1 MDRNDTVCLAG
12 PQSRCGDSSLVSGV
26 VGQLH
31 FRDFMRA
38 LPFRWIPRGEPFQHP
53 EKGSSGGF
61 PPILEHLIRQRGLP
75 EGVELEGFLRPRLR
89 DLADPFLI
97 PDMQLAVDRIL
108 AAADRGETVCIYGD
122 YDVDGVTSIT
132 LMRRILRAYGIES
145 RHFIPRRGPEGYGLS
160 EAALARCMREEGK
173 PDLLIAVDCGT
184 VSIAEVAMLKEQGVE
199 VVVVDHHEP
208 SPLGRPDCIAVVNPK
223 CGSDFTY
230 LCAAG
235 VTFKLGH
242 ALLKTRPADLDLK
255 ELLDLVA
262 VATIADIVPMVGEN
276 RLLVRHGLKYLSAT
290 LNPGLKALQ
299 EVTGMNGNATSMDVG
314 FRIGPRLNAA
324 GRMDVPEDALAALT
338 TDCRRL
344 ALDLAHK
351 LDVYNKQ
358 RQAHENQIRKEA
370 MEQLNAYFEPSRDPV
385 IVLGSRSWH
394 HGVVGIV
401 ASRLMRQYHKPTFV
415 IAIDEAGIGKGS
427 GRSIEGVSLV
437 EAIRACGD
445 DLLAGGG
452 HAMAAGL
459 SIEEGKLESFRA
471 RFAEYVASNTSEEQ
485 RLPTLV
491 YDAEITFEQLSL
503 EFLASYDLLQP
514 FGNGNPQPVFI
525 ARNVGLSR
533 PPLHMKNQHLR
544 FMLRQGYHE
553 QDAVFFGGGERIL
566 PNPPWDIAFTI
577 DRNTFRG
584 RTTLQLIMQ
593 DIRMHVR

>member
-1 MDRNDTVCLAG
+1 
-12 PQSRCGDSSLVSGV
+12 
-26 VGQLH
+26 
-31 FRDFMRA
+31 MRA
-38 LPFRWIPRGEPFQHP
+38 LPFRWIARGEPFQNTGN
-53 EKGSSGGF
+53 GSSGGF

-75 EGVELEGFLRPRLR
+75 SGADLEGFLRPRLR
-89 DLADPFLI
+89 DLADPFLL
-97 PDMQLAVDRIL
+97 PDMKLAVERIL
-108 AAADRGETVCIYGD
+108 AAADRGEKVCIYGD

-132 LMRRILRAYGIES
+132 LMRRILHAYGIEA

-160 EAALARCMREEGK
+160 KSALTRCMEEGPK
-173 PDLLIAVDCGT
+173 PDLLITVYCGT
-184 VSIAEVAMLKEQGVE
+184 VSINEVAWLREQGIE
-199 VVVVDHHEP
+199 VVIVDHHEP
-208 SPLGRPDCIAVVNPK
+208 SPLGRPDCAAIVNPK
-223 CGSDFTY
+223 CGTEFTY

-242 ALLKTRPADLDLK
+242 ALLKTRQADLDLK

-262 VATIADIVPMVGEN
+262 VATIADIVPMIGEN
-276 RLLVRHGLKYLSAT
+276 RLMVRHGLKHLPGT
-290 LNPGLKALQ
+290 LNPGLRALQ
-299 EVTGMNGNATSMDVG
+299 EVTGMNGTATSMDVG

-324 GRMDVPEDALAALT
+324 GRMDVPEDALATLI

-344 ALDLAHK
+344 AMEMAQK
-351 LDVYNKQ
+351 LDAYNKE
-358 RQAHENQIRKEA
+358 RQAHENLIRSEA
-370 MEQLNAYFEPSRDPV
+370 LAQLKVDFEPSRDPV
-385 IVLGSRSWH
+385 IVIGSRSWH

-415 IAIDEAGIGKGS
+415 IAIDGDGIGKGS

-459 SIEEGKLESFRA
+459 SIQEGKLASFRA
-471 RFAEYVASNTSEEQ
+471 RFAEYVTRNTSEEQ
-485 RLPTLV
+485 RMPTLV
-491 YDAEITFEQLSL
+491 YDAEITFDQLSL

-525 ARNVGLSR
+525 ARKVGLSR
-533 PPLHMKNQHLR
+533 PPLHMKNNHLR
-544 FMLRQGYHE
+544 FMMRQGYHE
-553 QDAVFFGGGERIL
+553 QDAVFFGGGERVL

-584 RTTLQLIMQ
+584 RTTLQLIIQ
-593 DIRMHVR
+593 DVRMHVRE